1 MNKTNKSKT
10 KVKQCQVCS
19 KNLTISNR
27 VFGRKICKDCYQKLD
42 RKSISL
48 YITKEKG
55 KENLLRRNV
64 AASAG
69 RLILAILIV
78 DIAVLIGGIFRGILL
93 SLFFCIGALGIV
105 NKDIFKAT
113 DLLEKRRWTRF
124 WTADVIAYWIV
135 YIPLMLIVIPR
146 LLIPTKNR
154 IVFELLAFLLACIVG
169 AIVGFWNIYRTD
181 KADKDEIVKKLEEW
195 LNKFKDEKSPI
206 PSPGQIEVEKQ
217 ISDDIDY
224 SDPGVYA
231 RAKTMLIISPSV
243 FGIGILLIYLSATP
257 PGIHG
262 AFSLIGI
269 LAIIIGVVMF
279 YTSFQILRKTTMNFK
294 DKSRKDVGIRPGKQP
309 VESIFK
315 GIAPDKL
322 EDMRLLLSK
331 ALHALPIVNED
342 IPGQSW
348 TKGPIKDYKGVNA
361 TADAILNKLKEE
373 TRLILAH
380 VANIKSLDIS
390 AYRNRT
396 LDDVK
401 HEGPVDHLTIS
412 MARNFQNGG
421 VDMIQHMIF
430 RKSIQ
435 EFSFAFMHL

>member
-1 MNKTNKSKT
+1 MNKTNKSNT
-10 KVKQCQVCS
+10 KVKQCQVCR

-27 VFGRKICKDCYQKLD
+27 VFGHKICKDCYQKLD

-55 KENLLRRNV
+55 KENLVRRNV

-69 RLILAILIV
+69 RLILAIFIV

-135 YIPLMLIVIPR
+135 YIPLMLLVIPT
-146 LLIPTKNR
+146 LVIPTKKK
-154 IVFELLAFLLACIVG
+154 ILFELIAFLFACIVG

-181 KADKDEIVKKLEEW
+181 KADKEEVLKELEEW
-195 LNKFKDEKSPI
+195 LNKFKEEKSPI
-206 PSPGQIEVEKQ
+206 PSQGKIEVEKQ

-224 SDPGVYA
+224 SDPGVHA
-231 RAKTMLIISPSV
+231 RAKTMLIISPFM

-269 LAIIIGVVMF
+269 LALIVGFVMF
-279 YTSFQILRKTTMNFK
+279 YASFKILRKITMSFK
-294 DKSRKDVGIRPGKQP
+294 DKSHKDVGISHSKQS
-309 VESIFK
+309 VESIFQ
-315 GIAPDKL
+315 GTAPDKL

-348 TKGPIKDYKGVNA
+348 TKGPIEDYRGVNA
-361 TADAILNKLKEE
+361 TADAIINKLKEE
-373 TRLILAH
+373 GRLILLH
-380 VANIKSLDIS
+380 VANIKSLDVS

-396 LDDVK
+396 LDGVK

-421 VDMIQHMIF
+421 VDLIQHMVF

-435 EFSFAFMHL
+435 DFSFAFMHL

>member
-1 MNKTNKSKT
+1 MNETNKSKT
-10 KVKQCQVCS
+10 KVKQCQICS
-19 KNLTISNR
+19 KILTISNR
-27 VFGRKICKDCYQKLD
+27 VFGHKICKNCYQKLD
-42 RKSISL
+42 RKTVSL

-69 RLILAILIV
+69 RLILAILII

-93 SLFFCIGALGIV
+93 SLFFCIGALAGV
-105 NKDIFKAT
+105 NKEIYKGA
-113 DLLEKRRWTRF
+113 DLLENKRWTRF

-135 YIPLMLIVIPR
+135 YIPLMMIVIPR
-146 LLIPTKNR
+146 LVIPTKNR
-154 IVFELLAFLLACIVG
+154 IVFELLAFLLACIIG

-181 KADKDEIVKKLEEW
+181 KADKAQIVKELEEW
-195 LNKFKDEKSPI
+195 LNKFKDEKSSI
-206 PSPGQIEVEKQ
+206 PSTGQMEIEKQ

-231 RAKTMLIISPSV
+231 RAKIMLIISPFV
-243 FGIGILLIYLSATP
+243 FGIGVLLIYLTVEP
-257 PGIHG
+257 PRIHDLFG
-262 AFSLIGI
+262 LLGL
-269 LAIIIGVVMF
+269 LAIVVGPIMF
-279 YTSFQILRKTTMNFK
+279 YTSFKILRKIKMNLI
-294 DKSRKDVGIRPGKQP
+294 DKSPRDVEIRSGKQP
-309 VESIFK
+309 VESIFQ

-348 TKGPIKDYKGVNA
+348 TKGPIEDYKGVNA
-361 TADAILNKLKEE
+361 TADAIINKLKEE
-373 TRLILAH
+373 ARLILVH
-380 VANIKSLDIS
+380 VANIKFLDVS

-396 LDDVK
+396 LDGVK

-421 VDMIQHMIF
+421 VDLIQHMVF

-435 EFSFAFMHL
+435 DFSFAFMHL